1 LNEIAAVN
9 QTSAVR
15 AALVLNCVE
24 STSIRTIPP
33 GDVHSGVTELARLA
47 YDPTARTF
55 INRKLAP
62 NADLET
68 NMRPEATFLFAD
80 DFVAEGRIRSLTIPR
95 PNLPLVIRTERGTNG
110 IDTFYRPEGLFER
123 AVLSAI
129 VSAAG
134 DRQLRITLA
143 SVEPSP

>member
-1 LNEIAAVN
+1 
-9 QTSAVR
+9 
-15 AALVLNCVE
+15 
-24 STSIRTIPP
+24 
-33 GDVHSGVTELARLA
+33 
-47 YDPTARTF
+47 
-55 INRKLAP
+55 
-62 NADLET
+62 
-68 NMRPEATFLFAD
+68 MRPEATFLFAD